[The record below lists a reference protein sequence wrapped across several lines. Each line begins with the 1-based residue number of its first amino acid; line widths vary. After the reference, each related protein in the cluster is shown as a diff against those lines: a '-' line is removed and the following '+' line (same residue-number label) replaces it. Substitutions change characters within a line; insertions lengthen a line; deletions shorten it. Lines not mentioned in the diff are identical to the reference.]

1 MAAPTPLT
9 AANFDPWALATPLQL
24 LQLMQRLGVSGRAM
38 AYQLGVKPAAI
49 SMWLRGRR
57 PIPAHYHAALLVWA
71 RKALEE
77 EAQRNQKEVS
87 VQPTEELQRAVQ
99 RELATIYE
107 RWKLE
112 ILYDAGTLLKQ
123 LHQQYQALGGVVL
136 KKRYT
141 DEDVESVRLMAETMM
156 AQMERHIRLQGHT
169 PSPEAELL
177 ARLEAAHEA
186 HAAAHEGARASD
198 D

>member
-1 MAAPTPLT
+1 MADSPPLT
-9 AANFDPWALATPLQL
+9 AADYDPWRLATAFQL
-24 LQLMQRLGVSGRAM
+24 LQLLHRLGVSGRVIAR
-38 AYQLGVKPAAI
+38 QVGVTPAAI
-49 SMWLRGRR
+49 SQWARGRR
-57 PIPAHYHAALLVWA
+57 PIPALYHPRLLVWA